1 MKKVNPFK
9 VESKEI
15 EVDGIKLSLTL
26 PSTKKYMTILDN
38 NIKGGNENQ
47 LAVDL
52 ITECITYNGDTLDV
66 EALPIK
72 VFSELSEIV
81 IKEFN
86 PDMEVKEEDKKK

>member
-26 PSTKKYMTILDN
+26 PSTKKYMTILERN
-38 NIKGGNENQ
+38 KGNENQ

>member
-26 PSTKKYMTILDN
+26 PSTKKYMTILERY
-38 NIKGGNENQ
+38 KGNENQ